1 MIVISMM
8 ISSEAHELNNFNKA
22 VNIVRENLHIS
33 YGKSHSE
40 LSIYSE
46 TQKGLPY
53 ALGKRF

>member
-1 MIVISMM
+1 MAYMIVISMM

-40 LSIYSE
+40 LSIYS
-46 TQKGLPY
+46 
-53 ALGKRF
+53 